1 MTKTIFIS
9 ILLFFYG
16 ITITT
21 ASEPELDAEPEQENT
36 IKLHVIYSE
45 KIQAIMHR
53 LSLSV
58 YEKELTIEQIH
69 ELFDNASELL
79 LAARKLNQAL
89 PGIELTVTEKNIFE
103 NVAKQLQIEANNL
116 GYMAQN
122 NDKEG
127 MQMTYKRLNDTC
139 IACHE
144 LFRF

>member
-1 MTKTIFIS
+1 MIA
-9 ILLFFYG
+9 
-16 ITITT
+16 T
-21 ASEPELDAEPEQENT
+21 ASESESEFDSEPEQQET

-45 KIQAIMHR
+45 KIQTIMHR

-58 YEKELTIEQIH
+58 YEEKLTMDQIN
-69 ELFDNASELL
+69 ELFDTASELL
-79 LAARKLNQAL
+79 LAAKKLDQAL
-89 PGIELTVTEKNIFE
+89 PGIELTVPEKTIFE
-103 NVAKQLQIEANNL
+103 TVARQLQIEANNL

-122 NDKEG
+122 SDKEG

>member
-1 MTKTIFIS
+1 MTKNIFIS
-9 ILLFFYG
+9 LLIFF
-16 ITITT
+16 ISISLTT
-21 ASEPELDAEPEQENT
+21 AEESEQNEVFR
-36 IKLHVIYSE
+36 LHVISSE
-45 KIQAIMHR
+45 KIRGIMQR

-58 YEKELTIEQIH
+58 YEEKLSMDEIH

-79 LAARKLNQAL
+79 LAAKKLNQAL
-89 PGIELTVTEKNIFE
+89 PGIDLTVTEKNIFE
-103 NVAKQLQIEANNL
+103 NVARQLQIEANNL

-127 MQMTYKRLNDTC
+127 VEITYKRLQETC